1 MIILKEIILLLI
13 IIEPF
18 EERLDGATDSL
29 HAYAIGPRLFC
40 LREFCYLAKKDCG
53 CTTTHFRVFVDSIA
67 WSSGRSV
74 LAGGSGSSA
83 AYASQTRF
91 APEACSYAFLRER
104 GRRRDSA

>member
-40 LREFCYLAKKDCG
+40 LREFCYLAKR
-53 CTTTHFRVFVDSIA
+53 TM
-67 WSSGRSV
+67 
-74 LAGGSGSSA
+74 A
-83 AYASQTRF
+83 ARLLTAVSLVT
-91 APEACSYAFLRER
+91 A
-104 GRRRDSA
+104 

>member
-53 CTTTHFRVFVDSIA
+53 CTTTHCRFSGDSIVC
-67 WSSGRSV
+67 SSGRSV

-83 AYASQTRF
+83 AYASHKARF
-91 APEACSYAFLRER
+91 APKECRYAFRRER
-104 GRRRDSA
+104 

>member
-29 HAYAIGPRLFC
+29 HAYAIGPSLFC
-40 LREFCYLAKKDCG
+40 LREFCYLAKKDFG
-53 CTTTHFRVFVDSIA
+53 SKTAHFRVFVDIVVCSL
-67 WSSGRSV
+67 GRSV

-83 AYASQTRF
+83 AYASHTRF
-91 APEACSYAFLRER
+91 APDECRYAFRRER
-104 GRRRDSA
+104 